1 MNTSNAAGQ
10 PAGAGILRPKFL
22 PITPVLSSPMTVF
35 LRLRRMARAA
45 HRIQA
50 EYHVD
55 RRRAQRFR
63 SQLAAGHFNAHRIAQ
78 LDAYIGD
85 IDAELK
91 IVRDHMRDLGGAL
104 IDVAPEIDAIT
115 TLSQRLDLLGCNITD
130 RSDIDE
136 PNPGIV
142 LLMAAYC
149 LEDSAEHRADEFN
162 DRPLH
167 ACVNAE
173 IHHKM
178 FSTPEG
184 RAATRPIFDALF
196 APCGLFEGVPKYFQ
210 QPDGTMLRQA
220 PALTVHDAAGSR
232 VVERKPS

>member
-22 PITPVLSSPMTVF
+22 PIDPDLSSPLTVF

-45 HRIQA
+45 HDTQESLRI
-50 EYHVD
+50 V
-55 RRRAQRFR
+55 RRMAQRNR
-63 SQLAAGHFNAHRIAQ
+63 GKLADGLFNANRIA
-78 LDAYIGD
+78 LFDTYIADVDA
-85 IDAELK
+85 ALK
-91 IVRDHMRDLGGAL
+91 ATRQHMRDLGAGL
-104 IDVAPEIDAIT
+104 IDIAPEIDAIT
-115 TLSQRLDLLGCNITD
+115 TLSQRLDLLGCNVAD
-130 RSDIDE
+130 RGEIDE
-136 PNPGIV
+136 EHDG
-142 LLMAAYC
+142 LLYLMGVWC
-149 LEDSAEHRADEFN
+149 VEDSAQHRADEWN

-167 ACVNAE
+167 TCVNAE

-178 FSTPEG
+178 LSTPEG

-196 APCGLFEGVPKYFQ
+196 ASGGLFEGVPKYFP